1 MLRTLTKELP
11 ATLNLEQVQDRLRE
25 LTQLDLHLREI
36 HGPGL
41 NIHNLCAV
49 LGKVTQGIH
58 KMSSTNTHTEILIA
72 HVLLRGNHMFPK

>member
-11 ATLNLEQVQDRLRE
+11 ATLNPEQVQDRLRE

-36 HGPGL
+36 RGPGL
-41 NIHNLCAV
+41 NIHSLCAI

-58 KMSSTNTHTEILIA
+58 KMSFTNTHTEILIA

>member
-36 HGPGL
+36 HGTDIYHL
-41 NIHNLCAV
+41 WY
-49 LGKVTQGIH
+49 
-58 KMSSTNTHTEILIA
+58 
-72 HVLLRGNHMFPK
+72 